1 MVCMVQVVLS
11 QNKVNGYP
19 LMVEMGGGGG
29 GGGWGCGEGYGS
41 MAINCQ
47 ITD

>member
-29 GGGWGCGEGYGS
+29 AVVRG
-41 MAINCQ
+41 MAN
-47 ITD
+47 